1 MKRKNP
7 PFVHEYV
14 NQHGTAKFYF
24 RRVGQPKIR
33 LPGLPWSPEFM
44 AAYECAKSGQ
54 WTKSW
59 RQPHSSWH
67 RERCSRQLLSI
78 ERL

>member
-7 PFVHEYV
+7 PFVHDYV
-14 NQHGTAKFYF
+14 DQHGTAKFYF

-44 AAYECAKSGQ
+44 AAYECASLASGQ
-54 WTKSW
+54 
-59 RQPHSSWH
+59 
-67 RERCSRQLLSI
+67 SRKLAPAAQFLAP
-78 ERL
+78 